1 MKTKRF
7 FSVAIVMLLCSLL
20 LMEPISASAASSTKL
35 NSKDMRVT
43 PFPFHMPENMK
54 ISKPYID
61 KQLAEVL
68 AQQEQIQ
75 RNSSRVATD
84 LARLSVFKG
93 NLREMEAQQRAD
105 DLPHASIVV
114 IHIGPGLIEVIILRQ
129 NRLRVHHRG
138 VIVNEAL
145 EINIQLLCNIVQ
157 GLNINGNGPVFVF

>member
-1 MKTKRF
+1 MGNGVVGLHFTG
-7 FSVAIVMLLCSLL
+7 
-20 LMEPISASAASSTKL
+20 
-35 NSKDMRVT
+35 
-43 PFPFHMPENMK
+43 
-54 ISKPYID
+54 
-61 KQLAEVL
+61 KQVL
-68 AQQEQIQ
+68 AAVRIREILY
-75 RNSSRVATD
+75 AHIEHHIH
-84 LARLSVFKG
+84 RLSCRRRG
-93 NLREMEAQQRAD
+93 EAQQRAD